1 MRWWTRIFVVSMCLI
16 IWLVSATLVLTDE
29 ANAETWNHRAYASLS
44 KNSPAKSK
52 YVQGVAY
59 DGTKYAYVV
68 KQNSSKYQMLWRVN
82 MNKGGKAVKL
92 SVSKKA
98 KKAIYHG
105 NDLEYVKVGSSQYL
119 LVAPCKAKSRYLIV
133 LNVKGKKVTYNKRIY
148 CGCTN
153 KVSAVAKVGQD
164 GNRVKLILGKNKKL
178 WMVTID
184 LRFGTYWKKHGRVYG
199 YVSNQGIN
207 YKDGYLLATDGGYKT
222 KLANVRKYRLVQ
234 TGSNYKLVK
243 VWTRKIKGEAEGAF
257 FDKRGKV
264 CIACEG
270 KWHWSYSDRIV
281 RWTR

>member
-1 MRWWTRIFVVSMCLI
+1 MRWWCRVFVVVICLI
-16 IWLVSATLVLTDE
+16 VWIVSAMLVCTDTAE
-29 ANAETWNHRAYASLS
+29 AETWNHRAYSSLA
-44 KNSPAKSK
+44 KNSPSKAK
-52 YVQGVAY
+52 YVQGTCY
-59 DGTKYAYVV
+59 DGTRYAYTV
-68 KQNSSKYQMLWRVN
+68 KQNSSKHQMLWRSD

-105 NDLEYVKVGSSQYL
+105 NDLEYVKVGSRQYL

-148 CGCTN
+148 CGFTN
-153 KVSAVAKVGQD
+153 KVSAVAKVSQD
-164 GNRVKLILGKNKKL
+164 GNRVKLILGKAKKL

-199 YVSNQGIN
+199 YVSNQGIS
-207 YKDGYLLATDGGYKT
+207 YKDGYLLACDGGYKT
-222 KLANVRKYRLVQ
+222 KLANVRKYKIVKS
-234 TGSNYKLVK
+234 GSNYRLSK

-257 FDKRGKV
+257 FDKSNKV

-270 KWHWSYSDRIV
+270 KWHWGYSDRIV
-281 RWTR
+281 RWTK